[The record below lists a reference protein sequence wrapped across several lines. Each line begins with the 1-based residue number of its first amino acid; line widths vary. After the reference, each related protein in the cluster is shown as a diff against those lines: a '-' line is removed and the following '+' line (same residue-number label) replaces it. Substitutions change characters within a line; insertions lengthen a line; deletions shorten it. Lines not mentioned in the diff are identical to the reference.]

1 MANMNCPGCGVEM
14 VDLVSDDQT
23 LRKCGECGGL
33 WVDVADLNRTLLH
46 HNLPGLETLGGK
58 VNAEALSGQC
68 PDCQVDLVQVEG
80 GERSHPLDYD
90 TCEACGGVFLESEFR
105 DASDYQ
111 TAQREIVDFFTNFA
125 GRLLRKKAAHA

>member
-1 MANMNCPGCGVEM
+1 MDCPGCGVEM
-14 VDLVSDDQT
+14 IDLVGDDQT

-58 VNAEALSGQC
+58 VNPDALSGQC

-90 TCEACGGVFLESEFR
+90 TCESCGGVFLESEFENVT
-105 DASDYQ
+105 DFGSAK
-111 TAQREIVDFFTNFA
+111 TEIVDFFTHFA
-125 GRLLRKKAAHA
+125 SRLQLGRRKVAHA